1 MKFDLQNKDGLTLKT
16 KGKYVREDIAV
27 GLSESDK
34 SALVPENIANG
45 VSILGVEG
53 TFKGGVNKDELYAT
67 LLSTKYGSGV

>member
-1 MKFDLQNKDGLTLKT
+1 MRFILKSRDGGLLKT
-16 KGKYVREDIAV
+16 KGKYVKEDIAV

-45 VSILGVEG
+45 VVVLGVEG